1 MEYTIGIALAV
12 AVITL
17 MVLAGIGRDRSFYA
31 TMTIVVASYYVLFA
45 VVGGSGHTIV
55 VESLVA
61 AAFATAAVVGFRTS
75 LWIVVAALIGH
86 GLMDSVHHE
95 IIANPGV
102 PAWWPGFCMAFD
114 VVAGGLLAVL
124 LLTRGPYSLQ
134 SRGADR
140 RAG

>member
-1 MEYTIGIALAV
+1 MPYLVGIVLSLGV
-12 AVITL
+12 AVF
-17 MVLAGIGRDRSFYA
+17 ARYSGFDRDRAFYA
-31 TMTIVVASYYVLFA
+31 TVVVVVASYYVLFA
-45 VVGGSGHTIV
+45 VMGGSGHTIV

-61 AAFATAAVVGFRTS
+61 VAFAAAAVVGFRTS

-124 LLTRGPYSLQ
+124 LLTRRPYSLQ
-134 SRGADR
+134 SRGPDR

>member
-31 TMTIVVASYYVLFA
+31 TMMIVVASYYVLFA
-45 VVGGSGHTIV
+45 VVGGSAHTIV

-61 AAFATAAVVGFRTS
+61 VAFASAAVVGFRTS

-95 IIANPGV
+95 FIANPGV
-102 PAWWPGFCMAFD
+102 PVWWPGFCMAFD

>member
-1 MEYTIGIALAV
+1 M
-12 AVITL
+12 
-17 MVLAGIGRDRSFYA
+17 
-31 TMTIVVASYYVLFA
+31 
-45 VVGGSGHTIV
+45 GGSGRTIV

-75 LWIVVAALIGH
+75 VWIVVAALVGH
-86 GLMDSVHHE
+86 GLMDIVHHE

-124 LLTRGPYSLQ
+124 LLTRRPYSLQ
-134 SRGADR
+134 SHGPDR

>member
-1 MEYTIGIALAV
+1 MGH
-12 AVITL
+12 
-17 MVLAGIGRDRSFYA
+17 
-31 TMTIVVASYYVLFA
+31 
-45 VVGGSGHTIV
+45 HTIV

-61 AAFATAAVVGFRTS
+61 VAFASAAVVGFRTS

-95 IIANPGV
+95 FIANPGV
-102 PAWWPGFCMAFD
+102 PVWWPGFCMAFD